1 MTAPPRKSFSFAT
14 MMVLAQRRHAAQL
27 AAREAVEAA
36 ERAASSRAE
45 AARRTLSRMMNTK
58 RLVAVMIS
66 PA

>member
-36 ERAASSRAE
+36 EHAASSRAE